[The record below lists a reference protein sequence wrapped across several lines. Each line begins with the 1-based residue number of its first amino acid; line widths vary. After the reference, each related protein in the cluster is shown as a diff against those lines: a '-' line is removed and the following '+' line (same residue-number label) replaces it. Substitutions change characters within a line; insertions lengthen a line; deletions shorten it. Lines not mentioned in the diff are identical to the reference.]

1 MCAPIAVVRDIVL
14 NRISMRRSRT
24 WRLITTREVMSA
36 RFVVTIRI
44 TITIVVQPANDTN
57 EKEIEDFKEIRE
69 LFFNLLNFVIILNLY
84 SLR

>member
-1 MCAPIAVVRDIVL
+1 MFAPIAVVRDIVL

-36 RFVVTIRI
+36 RFVVAIRI
-44 TITIVVQPANDTN
+44 TTTTVAQPANDTN

-69 LFFNLLNFVIILNLY
+69 FVFNLLNLVIILNLY

>member
-36 RFVVTIRI
+36 RFVVAIQI
-44 TITIVVQPANDTN
+44 TTTTVAQPANDTN
-57 EKEIEDFKEIRE
+57 EKEIEDFKEIKE

>member
-36 RFVVTIRI
+36 RFVVAIQI
-44 TITIVVQPANDTN
+44 TTTTVAQPANDTN
-57 EKEIEDFKEIRE
+57 EKEIEEIKEIRE
-69 LFFNLLNFVIILNLY
+69 FFFNLLNFVIIRNLY